1 MITQR
6 LLSTSSPVSN
16 LIQGIVQNNR
26 KVLAQA
32 ITLIESNRP
41 DDQQFSKELLDK
53 LPNIQNDPLRIGICG
68 PPGVGKSSL
77 IESLGKVILDTND
90 GEDTKLAVLAYDPTS
105 IVAGGSLLGDKAR
118 MSYLSSHERCFVRP
132 TPSGSDGTVNRSS
145 LDTLTLVRCAGYD
158 SVIIETVGSGQADV
172 SIRDLVDVL
181 IYAIA
186 PFSGDWLQAMK
197 RGITEV
203 ADILLITKC
212 DVNQQAAKMA
222 LRELGA
228 NVKSATIRPS
238 ILAVSASEN
247 IGIKELWREIG
258 NKFLL
263 VMQKLTE

>member
-6 LLSTSSPVSN
+6 LLSTSSQLSD
-16 LIQGIVQNNR
+16 LIQGITQNNR

-32 ITLIESNRP
+32 ITLFESNHFR
-41 DDQQFSKELLDK
+41 DQQLSKELLDI
-53 LPNIQNDPLRIGICG
+53 LPRIENDPLRIGICG

-77 IESLGKVILDTND
+77 IESLGKVILESN
-90 GEDTKLAVLAYDPTS
+90 GGDTKLAVLAYDPTS

-118 MSYLSSHERCFVRP
+118 MSYLSSHNRCFVRP

-145 LDTLTLVRCAGYD
+145 LDTLTLIRYAGYD
-158 SVIIETVGSGQADV
+158 AIIMETVGSGQADV

-197 RGITEV
+197 RGVNEV
-203 ADILLITKC
+203 ADILLITKS
-212 DVNQQAAKMA
+212 DINPQAAKMA
-222 LRELGA
+222 LRELNS
-228 NVKSATIRPS
+228 NVKSNSIKSS
-238 ILAVSASEN
+238 ILSVSASEN

-263 VMQKLTE
+263 VIQNN